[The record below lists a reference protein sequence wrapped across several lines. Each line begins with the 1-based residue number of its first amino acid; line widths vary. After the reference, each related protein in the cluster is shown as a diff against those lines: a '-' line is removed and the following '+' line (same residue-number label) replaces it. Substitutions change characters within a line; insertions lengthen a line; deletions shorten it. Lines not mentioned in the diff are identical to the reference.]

1 VFPAVRQ
8 ATRPPMRASNSVQRS
23 QLDQVRQVAR

>member
-1 VFPAVRQ
+1 VRQ

-23 QLDQVRQVAR
+23 QLEVKSQDVV